1 MTSTQQDVNNT
12 EPKVHFKFNPK
23 DIADMCIR
31 TQRDSY
37 DNNNNVVG
45 VFFFFFSFLSLSI
58 YIKNEMKRLVIIIII
73 LC

>member
-37 DNNNNVVG
+37 DNNNNNVVG
-45 VFFFFFSFLSLSI
+45 VFFSSSPFYPCLFIL
-58 YIKNEMKRLVIIIII
+58 KMK
-73 LC
+73 